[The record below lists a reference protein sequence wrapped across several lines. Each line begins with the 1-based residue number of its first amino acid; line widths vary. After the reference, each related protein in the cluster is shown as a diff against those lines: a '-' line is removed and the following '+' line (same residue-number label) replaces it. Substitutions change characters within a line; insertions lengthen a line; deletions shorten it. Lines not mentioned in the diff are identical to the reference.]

1 MEMEMEKEIVGFGY
15 LVNIPQLLI
24 SLIGGEIR
32 IS

>member
-1 MEMEMEKEIVGFGY
+1 MEKEIVGFGY

-32 IS
+32 IPIGE

>member
-1 MEMEMEKEIVGFGY
+1 MEKEIVIVGFGY
-15 LVNIPQLLI
+15 LVNIPQSLI